1 MTDHSGVI
9 QDVRQGMIPAHIY
22 NDKEIFELEK
32 ERIFGRSWLFVAH
45 ESEVPEAGDYV
56 VRRVLEDS
64 FIISRDEH
72 GEIRALFNMCL
83 HRGMQ
88 VCRTEM
94 GNASHF
100 RCPYH
105 GWSYRNDGRIVGLP
119 FHKEAY
125 GGEEGFKKQGQ
136 TLLPAPSLGIYNG
149 LIFVSLD
156 PDAEPLEDFLGDFKF
171 YMDYYTKQSSGGI
184 ELRGPQRWRVKANWK
199 IGAENF
205 AGDMYHTPQTHTS
218 VVEIGLFR
226 EPKAEKRKDGTTY
239 WAGNGGGT
247 TYKLPEGSLED
258 RLRYVGY
265 PDEMIAR
272 MKEQWSQEQLDVV
285 GKDGFMVSAASV
297 FPNMSFVHNWPRVEE
312 DSDEVLPFISIRQWQ
327 PISEDETE
335 IVSWFAVDK
344 NAPEEFKALSYKAYL
359 MCFGSGGMFEQDDVE
374 NWVSLTS
381 TAGGPMARRLLLN
394 SRMGML
400 ENGQNVVEPLTPEQY
415 SGPGST
421 RVGYSEYNQRE
432 LLLRWANHLERPM
445 EKAAQV
451 HVGSNPVQDCPSDT
465 PDSFPAPAE
474 HNGHAPAMTVSKEG

>member
-1 MTDHSGVI
+1 MTDQTSVI
-9 QDVRQGMIPAHIY
+9 QDVQRGMIPAHIY

-32 ERIFGRSWLFVAH
+32 ERLFGRSWLFVAH

-64 FIISRDEH
+64 FIISRDEK

-88 VCRTEM
+88 VCRAEM

-125 GGEEGFKKQGQ
+125 GGEEGFKKKGQ
-136 TLLPAPSLGIYNG
+136 TLLPAPSLGVYNG
-149 LIFVSLD
+149 LIFISLD

-171 YMDYYTKQSSGGI
+171 YMDYYTKQSADGI

-247 TYKLPEGSLED
+247 TYKLPEGTLED

-265 PDEMIAR
+265 PDDMIAR

-344 NAPEEFKALSYKAYL
+344 NASEEFKALSYKAYL

-400 ENGQNVVEPLTPEQY
+400 ENGQNVVEPLTADEY

-421 RVGYSEYNQRE
+421 RIGYSEYNQRE
-432 LLLRWANHLERPM
+432 LLRRWADHLGRPM
-445 EKAAQV
+445 EKAAQL
-451 HVGSNPVQDCPSDT
+451 HVGTDPIQAPPAGGADPSLAT
-465 PDSFPAPAE
+465 AGS
-474 HNGHAPAMTVSKEG
+474 TVVPTAQIISEEA